1 MAPTGRLAALVLVA
15 AAAAWSAVLDVQAQ
29 LAVRQARVGEQIPLI
44 VNVSVDDDG
53 KDLPWPEVQLP
64 AGMTLSSKDRG
75 QSSSEQISIVN
86 FKMTRKRT
94 TQVQF
99 TMRLSA
105 AKPGTYTIGPVNF
118 QGRDL
123 GSGQVQ
129 VLDAPQD
136 VRISTL
142 VNKRTV
148 YVGQQVPF
156 TWRLT
161 ADRPFEVRK
170 FPDVRTALGAGFY
183 SASPD
188 SQRLQMQVVTEN
200 GRRFGKLDMT
210 GSLFPL
216 KPGRQTL
223 PSTSMDYRI
232 VEESMGMD
240 PFEAILNGQDP
251 FEAMMARRR
260 VVDGSARTQEI
271 PLEILA
277 VPDKN
282 RPVEFQGG
290 VGDFS
295 LEAKLEKDSLRVGD
309 GATLTL
315 VLEGDGQPQ
324 ASGTPVWVAPDGV
337 EAYPPQDDWSRSWRN
352 GVLRTR
358 LTRRIVLVPRQ
369 SGKIELDSVRF
380 AWFDP
385 SKKEFRTRAIGL
397 APLRVAPAPAGAAV
411 DTSRAA
417 KGASGPVLRPV
428 DKFWI
433 AFGKMSA
440 VIWSLLALAGVAW
453 SAVRFLRD
461 RLSAPAR
468 QRRRLQALRKK
479 LAQLQASK
487 DEKKAAGQIRQIL
500 VDALAVR
507 LGDESRAWTSPEA
520 QEKTPTLLE
529 WTPEQAEALGTL
541 LTALQA
547 TEFAGFPLDP
557 QSRDLCGRI
566 LDSLAPKEDTKSR

>member
-1 MAPTGRLAALVLVA
+1 MARTGRLAALLLA
-15 AAAAWSAVLDVQAQ
+15 ATTAAWSAVLDVQAQ
-29 LAVRQARVGEQIPLI
+29 LAVRQARVGEQIPL
-44 VNVSVDDDG
+44 VVSVSVDDDG

-64 AGMTLSSKDRG
+64 AGMALSSKDRG

-99 TMRLSA
+99 TLRLAA
-105 AKPGTYTIGPVNF
+105 AKPGTYTIGPVSF

-142 VNKRTV
+142 VNKKTV

-156 TWRLT
+156 TWRLS

-170 FPDVRTALGAGFY
+170 FPDVRTALGNGFY
-183 SASPD
+183 SVSPD
-188 SQRLQMQVVTEN
+188 SQKLQMQVVTEN
-200 GRRFGKLDMT
+200 GKRSGRLDLT

-232 VEESMGMD
+232 VEQNMGMD
-240 PFEAILNGQDP
+240 PFEAMMNGQDP

-295 LEAKLEKDSLRVGD
+295 LEARLEKDSLRAGD

-324 ASGTPVWVAPDGV
+324 ASGTPVWVAPKGV

-358 LTRRIVLVPRQ
+358 LTRRIVVVPRQ
-369 SGKIELDSVRF
+369 SGRIELDSVRF

-385 SKKEFRTRAIGL
+385 TRKEFRSRAVAL

-411 DTSRAA
+411 DTSRGA
-417 KGASGPVLRPV
+417 KGASGPVLRPI

-433 AFGKMSA
+433 AFGKGSA
-440 VIWSLLALAGVAW
+440 VIWSLLALAALVWG
-453 SAVRFLRD
+453 AVRFLRD
-461 RLSAPAR
+461 RLSVPAR
-468 QRRRLQALRKK
+468 QRRRLQALRRK
-479 LAQLQASK
+479 LAQLPASK
-487 DEKKAAGQIRQIL
+487 DEKKTAGQIRQIL

-520 QEKTPTLLE
+520 QEKTPALLE
-529 WTPEQAEALGTL
+529 WAQEQAEALGML

-557 QSRDLCGRI
+557 QSRDLCGKI
-566 LDSLAPKEDTKSR
+566 LDALTPKDDKKAL

>member
-44 VNVSVDDDG
+44 VSVSVDDDG

-105 AKPGTYTIGPVNF
+105 AKPGTYTIGPVSF

-295 LEAKLEKDSLRVGD
+295 LEAKLEKDSLRAGD

-337 EAYPPQDDWSRSWRN
+337 EAYPPQDDW
-352 GVLRTR
+352 
-358 LTRRIVLVPRQ
+358 
-369 SGKIELDSVRF
+369 
-380 AWFDP
+380 
-385 SKKEFRTRAIGL
+385 
-397 APLRVAPAPAGAAV
+397 
-411 DTSRAA
+411 
-417 KGASGPVLRPV
+417 
-428 DKFWI
+428 
-433 AFGKMSA
+433 
-440 VIWSLLALAGVAW
+440 
-453 SAVRFLRD
+453 
-461 RLSAPAR
+461 
-468 QRRRLQALRKK
+468 
-479 LAQLQASK
+479 
-487 DEKKAAGQIRQIL
+487 
-500 VDALAVR
+500 
-507 LGDESRAWTSPEA
+507 
-520 QEKTPTLLE
+520 
-529 WTPEQAEALGTL
+529 
-541 LTALQA
+541 
-547 TEFAGFPLDP
+547 
-557 QSRDLCGRI
+557 
-566 LDSLAPKEDTKSR
+566 